1 MSGKEERKVLKEILP
16 KIKAKAINS
25 RKVQLDRMKYTSDLV
40 LDSFKALNEY
50 AGEHQEDQNVKKVS
64 DSLRLIHS
72 SLMAT
77 FQNVFVTLDDYDL
90 YIEILERLS
99 SELDKTLTEI
109 FDRAFQIAEEQR
121 KNIPDINYIS

>member
-50 AGEHQEDQNVKKVS
+50 VGEHQEDQNVKRVS
-64 DSLRLIHS
+64 ESLRLIHS

-109 FDRAFQIAEEQR
+109 FDKAFQIAEEQR

>member
-16 KIKAKAINS
+16 KVKAKAINS

-50 AGEHQEDQNVKKVS
+50 VREHQEDQIAKRVS

-109 FDRAFQIAEEQR
+109 FDKAFQIAEEQR

>member
-16 KIKAKAINS
+16 KVKAKAINS

-50 AGEHQEDQNVKKVS
+50 VREHQEDQIAKRVS

-99 SELDKTLTEI
+99 SELDKTLTDI

>member
-50 AGEHQEDQNVKKVS
+50 ASEHQEDQVVKRVS
-64 DSLRLIHS
+64 ESLRLIHS

-109 FDRAFQIAEEQR
+109 FDKAFQIAEEQR

>member
-50 AGEHQEDQNVKKVS
+50 AGEHQEDQMVKRVS

-109 FDRAFQIAEEQR
+109 FDKAFQIAEEQR

>member
-50 AGEHQEDQNVKKVS
+50 AGEHQEDQAVKRVS

-77 FQNVFVTLDDYDL
+77 FQNVFVTLDDYEL

-109 FDRAFQIAEEQR
+109 FDKAFQIAEEQR

>member
-1 MSGKEERKVLKEILP
+1 LKEILP

-50 AGEHQEDQNVKKVS
+50 ADKHQEDQIVKKVS

-72 SLMAT
+72 SLMAA

>member
-1 MSGKEERKVLKEILP
+1 MSGKEERKVLKDILP

-50 AGEHQEDQNVKKVS
+50 VGEHQEDQIIKRVS

>member
-50 AGEHQEDQNVKKVS
+50 AGEHQEDQTVKRVT

-109 FDRAFQIAEEQR
+109 FDKAFQIAEEQR

>member
-25 RKVQLDRMKYTSDLV
+25 RKVQLDRMKYSSDLV
-40 LDSFKALNEY
+40 LDSFKALNDY
-50 AGEHQEDQNVKKVS
+50 VSEHQEDQMVKKVS
-64 DSLRLIHS
+64 DSLKLIHS